1 MKVEVYIPD
10 TLSEIT
16 LGQYQKYLKIQS
28 ENEDENFLAIKMIEI
43 FCGLRG
49 DTILSMKAKSI
60 RDITTILSNMFNE
73 KPPLVKEFKMG
84 GVSYG
89 FIPKL
94 EDMSFGEYIDLD
106 TYIGDVPN
114 LHRAMGVLYRPI
126 KLKDKQKYLIEDY
139 KGEESDKMKDMPMD
153 LCIKFYN
160 FFLQFRDG
168 LVESYAELFG
178 GGGDG
183 LSATAN
189 FGRKWGWY
197 QSIFGLS
204 QGDIRRF
211 EDITKLNIH
220 TCLYALTFMKEK
232 AEVESNNIKSK
243 FNR

>member
-1 MKVEVYIPD
+1 MKLEVYIPD

-28 ENEDENFLAIKMIEI
+28 DNEDENFLAIKMIEI

-49 DTILSMKAKSI
+49 DTIMSMKAKSI
-60 RDITTILSNMFNE
+60 GDTTTILSNMFNE

-153 LCIKFYN
+153 AVLSSIIFFYN
-160 FFLQFRDG
+160 LGMDLSKAMLNFLEEEEMD
-168 LVESYAELFG
+168 LVQQQILEES
-178 GGGDG
+178 GDG
-183 LSATAN
+183 IN
-189 FGRKWGWY
+189 
-197 QSIFGLS
+197 
-204 QGDIRRF
+204 RF
-211 EDITKLNIH
+211 SDSLKEILDDLRISLN
-220 TCLYALTFMKEK
+220 
-232 AEVESNNIKSK
+232 
-243 FNR
+243 